1 MVDLFRLNVHG
12 LTPVP
17 RKGMVMRTQT
27 ELDLAAKYPRGVEIV
42 RGKTKAVIR
51 ITSSVDL
58 AALVSADDITAG
70 DGAKHD
76 VMLGKGQLS
85 NQTTCNV
92 FRLLNACG
100 IHTAFVEQDSPN
112 SFVATLCKM
121 LPYEVVVRREA
132 HGSYCKRNPH
142 IPKGHVFPKLVVE
155 FFLKTSGRKWKTH
168 ELPCDDPLML
178 FDRDGATGVMLYNPA
193 KPIHGQEPFLVLH
206 TGEVFTASEEWRRFG
221 EMARIAVQA
230 FLVLEK
236 AWQLLRG
243 KLVDFKVEFGLDRK
257 GKLLLADVVDNDS
270 WRVLDDE
277 GTHLDKQTY
286 RDGDELGSVF
296 AKYRQVAEVTNR
308 FGLPRQR
315 LLFWRG
321 SGSDSMEP
329 FIEALEGLGVLPSQR
344 VDAITVTCSAHKEPM
359 RAVTTLL
366 ASLQDVPDS
375 VVVAYVGM
383 SNAAGPILSAVS
395 TTPVITVPANVGV
408 FPDDVWA
415 SLRAPRDV
423 PVMTVLSPAN
433 AVLAASNILAM
444 RNPFLYMVLRQRLE
458 ERLANTVPI

>member
-1 MVDLFRLNVHG
+1 M
-12 LTPVP
+12 
-17 RKGMVMRTQT
+17 TQT
-27 ELDLAAKYPRGVEIV
+27 DLVTNHQVGEIV
-42 RGKTKAVIR
+42 TEGKTKVVFGVIDR
-51 ITSSVDL
+51 PDL
-58 AALVSADDITAG
+58 AMLVSKDDITAG

-76 VMLGKGQLS
+76 VLDGKGNFA

-92 FRLLNACG
+92 FRLLSACG
-100 IHTAFVEQDSPN
+100 LPVAFIGQNGPN

-132 HGSYCKRNPH
+132 HGSYNKRNPH

-168 ELPCDDPLML
+168 ELPCDDPLMS
-178 FDRDGATGVMLYNPA
+178 FDRDGATGVRLYNPA

-321 SGSDSMEP
+321 SGSDSMDP

-344 VDAITVTCSAHKEPM
+344 VDTITVTCSAHKEPM